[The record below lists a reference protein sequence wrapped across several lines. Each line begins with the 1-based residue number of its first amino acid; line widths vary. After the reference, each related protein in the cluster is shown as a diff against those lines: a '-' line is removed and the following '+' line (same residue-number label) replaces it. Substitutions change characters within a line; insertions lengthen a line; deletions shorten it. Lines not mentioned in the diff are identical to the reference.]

1 LEADTY
7 IICVWVNSNP
17 SSCYNKNPDQSG
29 GQPIVSDVTKYACLY
44 EDLSTEKDIY
54 ASWNLR
60 KQKTQIPGIKQ
71 FQVKREEQNAVCQY
85 GSLLTCLYPCGATT
99 I

>member
-17 SSCYNKNPDQSG
+17 SSCHNKNPDQSG

-44 EDLSTEKDIY
+44 EDPSTEKDICILQV
-54 ASWNLR
+54 AQAKNTDPCN
-60 KQKTQIPGIKQ
+60 QTIPS
-71 FQVKREEQNAVCQY
+71 E
-85 GSLLTCLYPCGATT
+85 
-99 I
+99 